1 MSITPDAH
9 NHQESA
15 SRLVANIGLAALCR
29 FILNTSRRFVY
40 PFAPVLSRGLGVPLT
55 AITSLIALNWATGI
69 IAVFIGPVTDRL
81 GYRLMMIV
89 GMTMLAAGLLVS
101 GIIPIYGVVLVAL
114 FLAALGKAVFD
125 PAVQAYISEQV
136 PYRRRGLAIGFLEYS
151 WAGSALLGIP
161 ALALV
166 IDRFGWRSPFFLMG
180 ALALLGIF
188 ALMALIHPAEG
199 DAAQPASKINLK
211 QAWQGV
217 LGEKTARSALVFI
230 FLVSAANDN
239 LFVVY
244 GAWLENSF
252 GLSIVALGLGT
263 SAIGLAEL
271 LGETLTATL
280 ADRIGLKRSVMTGL
294 TICIIALPFL
304 IRYIGLKRSVVS
316 SLIICIIFY
325 LVLPFA
331 AQTINMAFFSL
342 FLIFAAFE
350 FMIVAS
356 VSMATELLPETRATM
371 MASYMGAAGLGRV
384 VGALMGGPVWL
395 MGGIT
400 ATGFVSALISSLA
413 LGALLWGL
421 HGWNKK

>member
-1 MSITPDAH
+1 MLDTPDSHSSQGPA
-9 NHQESA
+9 A
-15 SRLVANIGLAALCR
+15 RLVLNIGVAALCR

-69 IAVFIGPVTDRL
+69 IAVFIGPLTDRL

-89 GMTMLAAGLLVS
+89 GMTLLAVGLLVS
-101 GIIPIYGVVLVAL
+101 GFLPLYAVVLVAL

-125 PAVQAYISEQV
+125 PAVQAYISEHV
-136 PYRRRGLAIGFLEYS
+136 PYRRRGLAIGLLEYS

-161 ALALV
+161 VLAVL

-180 ALALLGIF
+180 VLALLGIV
-188 ALMALIHPAEG
+188 ALVVLIPRPNRDHAG
-199 DAAQPASKINLK
+199 QDSKINLK
-211 QAWQGV
+211 SAWKRV
-217 LGEKTARSALVFI
+217 LREKSARGALAFI
-230 FLVSAANDN
+230 FLVSAANDS

-244 GAWLENSF
+244 GAWLEQSF

-271 LGETLTATL
+271 LGETMTATL
-280 ADRIGLKRSVMTGL
+280 ADRIGLKKSVVTGL
-294 TICIIALPFL
+294 A
-304 IRYIGLKRSVVS
+304 
-316 SLIICIIFY
+316 ICIIFY
-325 LVLPFA
+325 VILPVLS
-331 AQTINMAFFSL
+331 QTITMAFVSL
-342 FLIFAAFE
+342 FLIFTAFE

-371 MASYMGAAGLGRV
+371 MATYLGAAGLGRV
-384 VGALMGGPVWL
+384 VGALIGGPVW
-395 MGGIT
+395 MIGGIF
-400 ATGFVSALISSLA
+400 ATGVVSALISALA

-421 HGWNKK
+421 GGWGKN

>member
-1 MSITPDAH
+1 MSNAPDSH
-9 NHQESA
+9 RPQEPA
-15 SRLVANIGLAALCR
+15 ARLVLNIGVAALCR

-89 GMTMLAAGLLVS
+89 GMTLLAVGLLVS
-101 GIIPIYGVVLVAL
+101 GFVPLYAVVLVAL

-161 ALALV
+161 ALAII
-166 IDRFGWRSPFFLMG
+166 IDKFGWRSPFFLMG
-180 ALALLGIF
+180 VLALLGIA
-188 ALMALIHPAEG
+188 ALVLLIPRANKDHARQ
-199 DAAQPASKINLK
+199 DSKINLK
-211 QAWQGV
+211 AAWKRV
-217 LGEKTARSALVFI
+217 LRERTARGALAFI

-244 GAWLENSF
+244 GAWLEQSF

-271 LGETLTATL
+271 LGETMTATL
-280 ADRIGLKRSVMTGL
+280 ADRIGLKKSVVTGL
-294 TICIIALPFL
+294 M
-304 IRYIGLKRSVVS
+304 
-316 SLIICIIFY
+316 ICIIFY
-325 LVLPFA
+325 VILPFIS
-331 AQTINMAFFSL
+331 QTITMAFVSL
-342 FLIFAAFE
+342 FLIFVAFE

-371 MASYMGAAGLGRV
+371 MATYLAAAGLGRV
-384 VGALMGGPVWL
+384 VGALIGGPVWL
-395 MGGIT
+395 SRGNICNRP
-400 ATGFVSALISSLA
+400 GFRTYQRFGSGSLI
-413 LGALLWGL
+413 LGAAGVEQIVTIIDRYQGSTGKML
-421 HGWNKK
+421 